1 MSKSIFKRCSLRN
14 NNGSIIIYYYH
25 ISICRYPTGISIDNE
40 KEWDKKN
47 NYIKTLVED
56 YDVKSKKLDKLIKW
70 VNNII
75 ESKFKEEDV
84 VLTGDELKKLLDKI
98 YQVNQIVKSQKLVEH
113 YNNFYE
119 VKKRTFKNK
128 PQSLKDYTSLKS
140 LLVEFELFYNKK
152 LLIRNFNDFVLEEL
166 IEFMK
171 IKHPKEMEINGE
183 IYKFKTE
190 GGMVNDTIRKRL
202 DCLNE
207 FNNYL
212 IKLEILPNNDFIRN
226 KRKEFKPNNKNKIS
240 LTIKEV
246 QDLYKKDFKKKFLN
260 ETKDL
265 FVFICFTGL
274 RWSDLEQFDY
284 RFIRMD
290 GDEWIYEFSPI
301 KTEDSSSVECFI
313 PLCEIVKEILKKYDL
328 KLKKIIKTNQSFNEN
343 LKIVCKESGLFNEIT
358 RIKNKE
364 TQTYMFKHETITGHK
379 GRDTFITNLI
389 ENTPINEIMK
399 YTGHTKV
406 STLMKYVDKSRNVN
420 SNYVKI
426 FDI

>member
-1 MSKSIFKRCSLRN
+1 M
-14 NNGSIIIYYYH
+14 
-25 ISICRYPTGISIDNE
+25 
-40 KEWDKKN
+40 
-47 NYIKTLVED
+47 
-56 YDVKSKKLDKLIKW
+56 
-70 VNNII
+70 
-75 ESKFKEEDV
+75 
-84 VLTGDELKKLLDKI
+84 EL
-98 YQVNQIVKSQKLVEH
+98 
-113 YNNFYE
+113 
-119 VKKRTFKNK
+119 
-128 PQSLKDYTSLKS
+128 
-140 LLVEFELFYNKK
+140 
-152 LLIRNFNDFVLEEL
+152 
-166 IEFMK
+166 
-171 IKHPKEMEINGE
+171 NGE

-212 IKLEILPNNDFIRN
+212 IKLEILPNNEFIKN

-246 QDLYKKDFKKKFLN
+246 QELYKIDFNKKYLN

-284 RFIRMD
+284 RFIRRN

-313 PLCEIVKEILKKYDL
+313 PLCKIVKEILKKYDL
-328 KLKKIIKTNQSFNEN
+328 KLKKIIKSNQSFNEN

-364 TQTYMFKHETITGHK
+364 TQTYMFKYETITGHK

-406 STLMKYVDKSRNVN
+406 STLMKYVDKSRKVN